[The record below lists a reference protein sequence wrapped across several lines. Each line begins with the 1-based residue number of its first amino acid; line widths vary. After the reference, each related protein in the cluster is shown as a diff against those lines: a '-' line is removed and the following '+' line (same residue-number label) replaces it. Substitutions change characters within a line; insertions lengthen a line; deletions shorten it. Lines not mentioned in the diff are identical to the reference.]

1 MERELQALQQDLAR
15 FERRTRLMW
24 LAGLA
29 AVVIV
34 AVLWGG
40 ARQAQSQS
48 ASLSTRALVLV
59 DQNNRQRIV
68 LSSDTNNRPGIW
80 INDDA
85 GKTRLRFGF
94 GTQPASPLFYLA
106 DETERPRVSV
116 GFSVEHGDAQVSLSD
131 PAGTPRAYFGFGV
144 QLRTPQ
150 LTLSDERGKNRLYA
164 GWTTGGTAIV
174 DVTDDSGN
182 IIWRSGTA
190 GAGGAAPSTG
200 SPSGGSTGGGAP
212 GSQHKSGAP

>member
-1 MERELQALQQDLAR
+1 VERELEALQRDLAR
-15 FERRTRLMW
+15 FERRTRFVW

-29 AVVIV
+29 AAVIV
-34 AVLWGG
+34 AVLWSG

-48 ASLSTRALVLV
+48 ASLSTHALVLV

-80 INDDA
+80 INDDT
-85 GKTRLRFGF
+85 GKVRLRFGF

-106 DETERPRVSV
+106 DETERQRVNV
-116 GFSVEHGDAQVSLSD
+116 GFSIEHGDAQLTLSD
-131 PAGTPRAYFGFGV
+131 PAGTPRTYFGFGV

-150 LTLSDERGKNRLYA
+150 LVLNDERGKDRVYA
-164 GWTTGGTAIV
+164 GWTTGGLAIV

-182 IIWRSGTA
+182 IIWRSATAGSGGTA
-190 GAGGAAPSTG
+190 PSPGA
-200 SPSGGSTGGGAP
+200 PSGGSPGGGAP